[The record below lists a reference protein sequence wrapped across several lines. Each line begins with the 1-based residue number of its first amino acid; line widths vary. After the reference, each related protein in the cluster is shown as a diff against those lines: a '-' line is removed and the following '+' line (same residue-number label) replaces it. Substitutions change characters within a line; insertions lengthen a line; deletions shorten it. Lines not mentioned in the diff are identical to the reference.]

1 VKDRV
6 EIIAR
11 TERRRK
17 FSEVEKAAI
26 LAEADADGV
35 SVRQIAERHEIA
47 ESLIYNWRSARRQ
60 AAAFASEAL
69 EFIPYG
75 AIITTE
81 PAVAPSMPEPQKAPR
96 PVSSPMP
103 SGPEELIRPHPGTRP
118 GAIDI
123 DLPSGVHLS
132 VDSYV
137 NEKALARVL
146 RAFRDVS

>member
-1 VKDRV
+1 MKDRV

-17 FSEVEKAAI
+17 FSDAEKAAI
-26 LAEADADGV
+26 LAEADEDGV
-35 SVRQIAERHEIA
+35 SVRQVAERHEIA
-47 ESLIYNWRSARRQ
+47 ESLIYNWRSTRRQ
-60 AAAFASEAL
+60 AAAIASEAL

-81 PAVAPSMPEPQKAPR
+81 AAAAPAVPEPQKVPR
-96 PVSSPMP
+96 PVPSPIP
-103 SGPEELIRPHPGTRP
+103 PAPEELVRPHPGARP

-123 DLPSGVHLS
+123 DLPSGVRLS

>member
-1 VKDRV
+1 VKDRL

-17 FSEVEKAAI
+17 FSDVEKAAI
-26 LAEADADGV
+26 LTEADADGV
-35 SVRQIAERHEIA
+35 SVRQVAERYEIA

-60 AAAFASEAL
+60 AAAIASEAF

-75 AIITTE
+75 AIITAE
-81 PAVAPSMPEPQKAPR
+81 PVAVPAVPEPQKAPR
-96 PVSSPMP
+96 PVSSSMP
-103 SGPEELIRPHPGTRP
+103 SAPEELIRPHPGARP

-123 DLPSGVHLS
+123 DLPSGVRLS